1 MFVFSR
7 LPYPQ
12 REIRPLDEWE
22 ILPEQIEIEEELGRG
37 AFGVV
42 YKATFRKRV
51 GMEVFDAEIT
61 KRTLLSDKKPPQVVA
76 VKGLHGKK
84 YCSLTK
90 DKATKV
96 IRGAPN
102 YLSCEGIA
110 PIFAVEV
117 TKKPVQRVKAPKY
130 SE

>member
-22 ILPEQIEIEEELGRG
+22 ILPEQIETEEELGRG

-42 YKATFRKRV
+42 YKAIFRKRV

-84 YCSLTK
+84 YCSSTK
-90 DKATKV
+90 DKDTKV
-96 IRGAPN
+96 VKSTPN
-102 YLSCEGIA
+102 YPFVRRSRTNFC
-110 PIFAVEV
+110 
-117 TKKPVQRVKAPKY
+117 T
-130 SE
+130 

>member
-1 MFVFSR
+1 MSVFSR
-7 LPYPQ
+7 LPYSQ
-12 REIRPLDEWE
+12 REIRPLDKWE

-61 KRTLLSDKKPPQVVA
+61 KGTLLSDKKPPQVVA
-76 VKGLHGKK
+76 VKGLLGKK
-84 YCSLTK
+84 YCALTK

-96 IRGAPN
+96 VKGALN
-102 YLSCEGIA
+102 YPFLQGNRTNFCS
-110 PIFAVEV
+110 
-117 TKKPVQRVKAPKY
+117 
-130 SE
+130 

>member
-12 REIRPLDEWE
+12 LEIRRLDEWE

-90 DKATKV
+90 DKDTKV
-96 IRGAPN
+96 VKSTPN
-102 YLSCEGIA
+102 YPFVRRSSTNFC
-110 PIFAVEV
+110 
-117 TKKPVQRVKAPKY
+117 T
-130 SE
+130 

>member
-1 MFVFSR
+1 MSVFSR
-7 LPYPQ
+7 LPYSQ
-12 REIRPLDEWE
+12 REIRPLDKWE
-22 ILPEQIEIEEELGRG
+22 ILPEQIEIEDELGRG

-51 GMEVFDAEIT
+51 GMEAFDAEIT
-61 KRTLLSDKKPPQVVA
+61 KRTLLSDKKPSQVVA

-96 IRGAPN
+96 VKGALNCPFLQGN
-102 YLSCEGIA
+102 RTNFCS
-110 PIFAVEV
+110 
-117 TKKPVQRVKAPKY
+117 
-130 SE
+130 